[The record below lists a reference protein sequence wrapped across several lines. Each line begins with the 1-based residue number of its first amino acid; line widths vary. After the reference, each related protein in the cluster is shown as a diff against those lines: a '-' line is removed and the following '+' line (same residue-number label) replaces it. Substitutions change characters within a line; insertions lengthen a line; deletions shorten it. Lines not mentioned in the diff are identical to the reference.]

1 MSDLLSHVAV
11 KPVEVKGCW
20 GRFGWCGAGLL
31 TEDCSEE
38 SKQKLHSLTAG
49 YEYYQLLPLLK
60 NTIKY
65 WSPVTATVHVTWAN
79 YFVTVSSSSNN
90 IVGYQ
95 L

>member
-60 NTIKY
+60 LRTK
-65 WSPVTATVHVTWAN
+65 TH
-79 YFVTVSSSSNN
+79 
-90 IVGYQ
+90 
-95 L
+95 